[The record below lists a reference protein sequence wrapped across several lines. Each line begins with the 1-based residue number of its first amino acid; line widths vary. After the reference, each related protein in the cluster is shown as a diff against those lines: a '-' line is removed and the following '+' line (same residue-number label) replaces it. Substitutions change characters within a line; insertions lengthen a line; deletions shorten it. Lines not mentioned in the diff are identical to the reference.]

1 MLPKYN
7 IYADNAATTKLS
19 PTVLEAMLPWLG
31 EAFGNPSAVYR
42 RGREARKAVE
52 TAREQVAAL
61 LGAGDPGEIV
71 FTSGGTE
78 ADNAA
83 IKGLARL
90 GAAGG
95 KRRLVS
101 STFEHHAVLHSLRA
115 WEADGYPVTLLP
127 GGRDGLVRLEDV
139 EKSLGEDTAF
149 VSLMYANNEI
159 GTVQPI
165 AEVGALCRERGVM
178 FHTDA
183 VQAAGILPIHVEEE
197 CIDLL
202 SLSGHKF
209 HGPKGAGVLYVRRGV
224 NLPPFL
230 DGGKQE
236 RGHRA
241 GTENVP
247 AIVGLAAALAEAAA
261 HREERAAYVAGLR
274 DSLLAGLLSLPGVTL
289 NGDREK
295 RLPGNINVAI
305 DGVQGESLLLMLDM
319 AGIAA
324 SSASACTSGTAEPSH
339 VLKAIGLSDK
349 AADSS
354 LRLTLSHDN
363 TPADVAG
370 ILEALPPL
378 IEKLRTMGGQ

>member
-1 MLPKYN
+1 
-7 IYADNAATTKLS
+7 
-19 PTVLEAMLPWLG
+19 
-31 EAFGNPSAVYR
+31 VYR

-83 IKGLARL
+83 TKGLARL
-90 GAAGG
+90 GAARG

-101 STFEHHAVLHSLRA
+101 TVFEHHAVLHSLRA
-115 WEADGYPVTLLP
+115 LEAEGFPVTLLP
-127 GGRDGLVRLEDV
+127 VGRDGLVCLEDA
-139 EKSLGEDTAF
+139 EKALGEDAAF
-149 VSLMYANNEI
+149 LSVMYANNEI

-165 AEVGALCRERGVM
+165 AAIAALCRERGVP

-183 VQAAGILPIHVEEE
+183 VQAAGILPIQVEREQ
-197 CIDLL
+197 IDLL

-209 HGPKGAGVLYVRRGV
+209 HGPKGIGVLYSRRGIA
-224 NLPPFL
+224 LPPYL
-230 DGGKQE
+230 DGGRQE
-236 RGHRA
+236 RGRRA

-261 HREERAAYVAGLR
+261 HREERAAYVSGLR
-274 DSLLAGLLSLPGVTL
+274 DHLLAGLLSLPGVSL

-295 RLPGNINVAI
+295 RLPGNINIAI
-305 DGVQGESLLLMLDM
+305 DGVQGESLLLLLDM

-324 SSASACTSGTAEPSH
+324 SSASACTAGTTEPSH
-339 VLKAIGLSDK
+339 VLTAIGLSDK

-363 TPADVAG
+363 KPADVEA

-378 IEKLRTMGGQ
+378 IEKLRAMGGR

>member
-1 MLPKYN
+1 M
-7 IYADNAATTKLS
+7 
-19 PTVLEAMLPWLG
+19 
-31 EAFGNPSAVYR
+31 
-42 RGREARKAVE
+42 
-52 TAREQVAAL
+52 
-61 LGAGDPGEIV
+61 

-83 IKGLARL
+83 VKGLARL
-90 GAAGG
+90 GAARG

-101 STFEHHAVLHSLRA
+101 SVFEHHAVLHSLRTL
-115 WEADGYPVTLLP
+115 EADGYPVTLLP
-127 GGRDGLVRLEDV
+127 VGRDGLVRLKDV
-139 EKSLGEDTAF
+139 ENALGEDVAF
-149 VSLMYANNEI
+149 LSLMYANNEI
-159 GTVQPI
+159 GTIQPI
-165 AEVGALCRERGVM
+165 AEVGALCRERGVLL
-178 FHTDA
+178 HTDA
-183 VQAAGILPIHVEEE
+183 VQAAGILPIHVEREQ
-197 CIDLL
+197 IDLL

-209 HGPKGAGVLYVRRGV
+209 HGPKGAGVLYIRREID
-224 NLPPFL
+224 LPPFL
-230 DGGKQE
+230 DGGRQE

-247 AIVGLAAALAEAAA
+247 AIVGLAAALAEAAT

-274 DSLLAGLLSLPGVTL
+274 DHLLTGLLSLPGVTL
-289 NGDREK
+289 NGDRER

-324 SSASACTSGTAEPSH
+324 SSASACTAGTVEPSH
-339 VLKAIGLSDK
+339 VLTAIGLSDT

-363 TPADVAG
+363 TSADVDA

-378 IEKLRTMGGQ
+378 IGKLRAMGG